1 MIEQGRGLVVY
12 RCALALI
19 AATLVTTPA
28 LAIDTQPATALGP
41 QTAGTLRPPADVP
54 NATGAKA
61 NAATV
66 ENKPSQHV
74 AAQQAMKKAK
84 HAKPASKSKVAKS
97 GTSNSNLGASHHRN
111 SNHANS
117 KQKKLSKAQSRPVE
131 NGKPADVTGS
141 IPPRSLLPALY

>member
-1 MIEQGRGLVVY
+1 MVY

-19 AATLVTTPA
+19 AATLVVTPA

-41 QTAGTLRPPADVP
+41 QIAGTLRPPADVP

-61 NAATV
+61 DAATV
-66 ENKPSQHV
+66 EKPSQHV
-74 AAQQAMKKAK
+74 TAQQAMKKAK

-97 GTSNSNLGASHHRN
+97 SSSNSKLGASNHRN

-131 NGKPADVTGS
+131 NGTPANVTGS

>member
-1 MIEQGRGLVVY
+1 MVY

-28 LAIDTQPATALGP
+28 LAIDTQPATVLGP
-41 QTAGTLRPPADVP
+41 QTAGTLQPPADVP

-66 ENKPSQHV
+66 EPSQHV